1 MRPREIGMLVALGAL
16 WGGSFLFIR
25 VAAPVMGPPA
35 LVALRTL
42 LAGAVLLLYGV
53 LSGQRPALRARWRE
67 FLVLGALN
75 AALPFVLI
83 AAAELR
89 LPASLAAILN
99 ATVPVFTGL
108 VLAVWTGEAPSQR
121 AVTGMVLGLCGVV
134 VLVGWSTL
142 PLDGA
147 TILAVAASL
156 LAALSY
162 GAGGVYA
169 KTRLGGMPPLTLATG
184 QLLGAG
190 LLILPFAAATPPA
203 SVPSRTVLL
212 AIAGLVLLATA
223 LGYLLYFGLLTSVGP
238 MKTHSVTYLVPF
250 FGLLW
255 GRLFL
260 AEPIGVGTI
269 VGLGI
274 VLAGVM
280 LVTGVRIRVSRPS
293 LAWATVRRRALVSR
307 GK

>member
-1 MRPREIGMLVALGAL
+1 MEVAMKPREIGMLLALGAL

-25 VAAPVMGPPA
+25 VAAPVLGPPV
-35 LVALRTL
+35 LVVLRTL
-42 LAGAVLLLYGV
+42 LAGTVLLLYGV
-53 LSGQRPALRARWRE
+53 LSGRRPVLRARWRE

-121 AVTGMVLGLCGVV
+121 AVAGMVLGLCGVV

-142 PLDGA
+142 PLDGG

-190 LLILPFAAATPPA
+190 LLILPFAAATPP
-203 SVPSRTVLL
+203 
-212 AIAGLVLLATA
+212 
-223 LGYLLYFGLLTSVGP
+223 
-238 MKTHSVTYLVPF
+238 
-250 FGLLW
+250 
-255 GRLFL
+255 
-260 AEPIGVGTI
+260 
-269 VGLGI
+269 
-274 VLAGVM
+274 
-280 LVTGVRIRVSRPS
+280 
-293 LAWATVRRRALVSR
+293 
-307 GK
+307 